1 MNYELKRDRTNGKTE
16 AAIDPKH
23 VLIATIEDKAVRAI
37 AITLAWRRT
46 TIVPALSGA
55 AERRPETVA
64 RSRKED
70 IVTVRSCNFFT
81 VNAVMCRPFPYAII
95 YKFLAFRFSRHP
107 PTSAPVGCGGIV

>member
-37 AITLAWRRT
+37 AIALAWRRT

-70 IVTVRSCNFFT
+70 SYPLSRQRGAQLRRICSSASRGYIYPPSLSYSFQEKVLPMPEASAR
-81 VNAVMCRPFPYAII
+81 FP
-95 YKFLAFRFSRHP
+95 
-107 PTSAPVGCGGIV
+107 